1 MNTNLESF
9 RTDLATTLKGMTQ
22 EELAEKSGVPQPT
35 ISNFVSGRTKAI
47 SCEKF
52 LALYPFVYG
61 DKPPAQT
68 EVRS

>member
-1 MNTNLESF
+1 MNYNLESF
-9 RTDLATTLKGMTQ
+9 RTDLADALTRISQKEMSRR
-22 EELAEKSGVPQPT
+22 SGVPQPT